1 MRELFRWQTTTIAIV
16 GVHFDGDSSKLPSGS
31 GLLERKNAICDILLT
46 VILVISAGTKCEWR
60 LIRLM
65 TAADALLRGRDRFL
79 RPDRLD
85 DVARAEPR
93 ADSGSGRS
101 NGMPICTMFFGKMRS
116 RPQSSTPLD
125 EEALWLNSD
134 PTRNVRYE
142 NDKAILECYKEGRSG
157 TAVRIVLSWALGLL
171 YRELALHI
179 G

>member
-65 TAADALLRGRDRFL
+65 TAADALLRRRDRFL

-85 DVARAEPR
+85 DVARTEPL
-93 ADSGSGRS
+93 ADPGSGAKAAHHARLGARS
-101 NGMPICTMFFGKMRS
+101 HLPKGYRRDRHRHRKGSTTMQYYNEVRTHLKLSCLVTIASTTEYPLLGAS
-116 RPQSSTPLD
+116 LWDVSLSS
-125 EEALWLNSD
+125 
-134 PTRNVRYE
+134 
-142 NDKAILECYKEGRSG
+142 AILVFV
-157 TAVRIVLSWALGLL
+157 AM
-171 YRELALHI
+171 
-179 G
+179 